1 MLCPNCNT
9 EMKEKTYIPSD
20 EDFWVNHDYFCPK
33 CSIFKLDGQ
42 DWIIPDELKPTEKQE
57 RTVAF
62 IHSRLG
68 ISFDGIIETKK
79 EYSSFISKHFEDAKK
94 KERPIKTREQ
104 DDVFDE
110 ELLQYLPDEG
120 YYC

>member
-9 EMKEKTYIPSD
+9 EMTERNYIPPD
-20 EDFWVNHDYFCPK
+20 EDFDICTDYRCPK
-33 CSIFKLDGQ
+33 CHVFKLDGQ
-42 DWIIPDELKPTEKQE
+42 DWTIPDELKPTEKQE

-68 ISFDGIIETKK
+68 IPFDGVIETKK
-79 EYSSFISKHFEDAKK
+79 EYFNFIAKHFEDAKRK
-94 KERPIKTREQ
+94 KRPINSREWE
-104 DDVFDE
+104 DSLNDE
-110 ELLQYLPDEG
+110 LMQYLPGEG